1 MQGLEFLEGQQK
13 AISQEWLE
21 AVYATYN
28 KRYANLMRESDDR
41 FGNPVGFVFKTA
53 IPGIVQSII
62 RGEDTR
68 PHLTDV
74 VKIRAVQEFSPS
86 EALDF
91 VYALRDVIDKVCPR
105 LDARQRLRVQKRIDA
120 LALEA
125 FDIYMEC
132 REKLA
137 QIKINETRRALFKLL
152 ERATNPR
159 FPSSNKETE
168 L

>member
-13 AISQEWLE
+13 AISQKWLE

-28 KRYANLMRESDDR
+28 ERYANLMKESDDR

-53 IPGIVQSII
+53 IPDIVQSLIC
-62 RGEDTR
+62 GEDTR
-68 PHLTDV
+68 PHLTEV

-86 EALDF
+86 EALYF

-152 ERATNPR
+152 ERATNSC